1 MKPVWSIEDI
11 DLSPKPGKKYWKNCH
26 REWREEFIYFLL
38 VDRFHDDNI
47 RKPIMNASKSK
58 GFGKAEQLTKFC
70 GGTIRGIINNLDYI
84 SGLGCTALWLSPMFE
99 NNPES
104 YHGYA
109 IQNYLEI
116 DKRFGTKEDLE
127 ELVDTAHKLDMRVF
141 LDVVLHHSGNNWF
154 YPDDAPY
161 YYYNGATFPLSGWRS
176 EDSPIPIELRDPEL
190 YGRKGQIRNYDAYP
204 ETREGDFMDLKTF
217 RMDDSAEARYVQN
230 ILIAC
235 HCYWIREVDI
245 DGFRL
250 DAVKHMG
257 EEAISRFCSHVR
269 EYSYS
274 LGKRNFFL
282 FGELVASEDTYNR
295 YIGPKTTVS
304 VDGQNIYYGL
314 NSVLDFPLYHIL
326 ADVIKGKA
334 SPERLIE
341 RYQSLHDNA
350 LGRGEFGEFLVTFID
365 NHDQVGQSFK
375 HRFGKDAT
383 EEQIIAG
390 IGFLLCA
397 LGTPCIYYGTEQ
409 GFDGSGEHD
418 SCIRE
423 TMFSL
428 EDQVTNAMNRSGKIY
443 QCISEIAAIR
453 KQSSILKFGHMHMR
467 KISTDGKYFHLP
479 ECEKCLIAFSRVLF
493 DQEIVV
499 IFNSSTVDEKEEYV
513 TVKQQPTAK
522 KHSYKFLFG
531 GNGKVEVME
540 NNDGSRHFI
549 KLKLQPMQF
558 VILSNL

>member
-1 MKPVWSIEDI
+1 MKPIWSIEDI
-11 DLSPKPGKKYWKNCH
+11 DLAPKPGKKYWKNCH

-38 VDRFHDDNI
+38 IDRFHDDHI
-47 RKPIMNASKSK
+47 RKPKNTHPK
-58 GFGKAEQLTKFC
+58 GFGKEEQLKKIC
-70 GGTIRGIINNLDYI
+70 GGSIRGIINNLDYI

-127 ELVDTAHKLDMRVF
+127 ELVDAAHKLDMRVF

-176 EDSPIPIELRDPEL
+176 DDHPIPIELREPEL

-204 ETREGDFMDLKTF
+204 ETREGDFMELKTF

-235 HCYWIREVDI
+235 HCYWIKEVDI

-257 EEAISRFCSHVR
+257 EEAISRFCSHIR

-282 FGELVASEDTYNR
+282 FGELVGSEDTYNR
-295 YIGPKTTVS
+295 YIGPKTTAS

-341 RYQSLHDNA
+341 RYQSLHNNA

-409 GFDGSGEHD
+409 GFDGSGDHD

-428 EDQVTNAMNRSGKIY
+428 EDQVTNALSRSGKIY
-443 QCISEIAAIR
+443 QRISEIAAIR

-467 KISTDGKYFHLP
+467 KISTDGKFFHLP

-493 DQEIVV
+493 DHEIVV
-499 IFNSSTVDEKEEYV
+499 AFNSSTVEEKEEYV

-531 GNGKVEVME
+531 GTGEAEVLE
-540 NNDGSRHFI
+540 NNDGSRHFV
-549 KLKLQPMQF
+549 KLKLRPMQF
-558 VILSNL
+558 VMLSNL